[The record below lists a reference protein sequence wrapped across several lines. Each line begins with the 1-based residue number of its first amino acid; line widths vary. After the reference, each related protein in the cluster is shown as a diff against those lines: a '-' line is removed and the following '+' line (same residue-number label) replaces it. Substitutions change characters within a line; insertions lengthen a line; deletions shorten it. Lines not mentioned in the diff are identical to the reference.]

1 MLASQHPWEGGYPR
15 TPLHK
20 ALLDNG
26 FRLLVARWARKLSWD
41 ETAQSFHVSWAD
53 VYSSV
58 QWVVEY
64 GLQHR
69 VLENIRAIGINEI
82 CVDVGRVFWTLIYQK
97 AAHLGRQVPG
107 RLVPESAAVQARTPQ
122 DRCGQPRWTPAGS
135 AQLLSSQEG
144 DFRRCHRG
152 PEQQGQSNLQKILW
166 LSHRQSPRN
175 RSLSCTWTVAR
186 AGSYPWILLEN
197 QIFDETGKLNSFRRS
212 LVR

>member
-97 AAHLGRQVPG
+97 AADLGGQIPG
-107 RLVPESAAVQARTPQ
+107 RLVPQSASFPAQAPQKACHHPTRASRGAVE
-122 DRCGQPRWTPAGS
+122 
-135 AQLLSSQEG
+135 LLSCEEG
-144 DFRRCHRG
+144 NFRWCH
-152 PEQQGQSNLQKILW
+152 
-166 LSHRQSPRN
+166 
-175 RSLSCTWTVAR
+175 
-186 AGSYPWILLEN
+186 
-197 QIFDETGKLNSFRRS
+197 
-212 LVR
+212 